1 MFSLNSWSSPNFSQ
15 QISWPEIAAEVV
27 RTDTGKNME
36 SRWRGERERK
46 EVDIT
51 IVKHIT
57 CSKNYR
63 KKKPRNRLKES
74 TSVVA
79 GYQ

>member
-51 IVKHIT
+51 IVKHIVLQ
-57 CSKNYR
+57 K
-63 KKKPRNRLKES
+63 LQKEK
-74 TSVVA
+74 T
-79 GYQ
+79 